1 MSRTPNAEED
11 SPMTDEFEIAL
22 PPSLQALGAVEV
34 ALILG
39 SGLSDLAD
47 GIEEPTIVSFA
58 EIPGFPRAD
67 RNVVGHRGRM
77 VVGMLGGRR
86 VVAFQGRIHCYQ
98 GFSAKEVSFPVRLA
112 NAMGAETL
120 IVTNAAGG
128 IAPELAVGDL
138 VLISDHVNLMG
149 DNALVGW
156 PGPEGGN
163 PFIPMRDAYDP
174 ELRSIALEAARETD
188 VALVPEGVYFGLLG
202 PSYETP
208 AEVGMFRGLGAD
220 VVGMSTVPEVIA
232 ARALGM
238 RVLGLSLVTNA
249 AAGVGL
255 SHAEVIETGRLAAER
270 MQALALAILPR
281 LP

>member
-1 MSRTPNAEED
+1 MSDRFAIE
-11 SPMTDEFEIAL
+11 L
-22 PPSLQALGAVEV
+22 PPTLRAVGSVEV

-47 GIEEPTIVSFA
+47 AIESPTIISFA
-58 EIPGFPRAD
+58 DIEGFPRAE
-67 RNVVGHRGRM
+67 RNVVGHRGQL
-77 VVGMLGGRR
+77 VVGTLGGKR
-86 VVAFQGRIHCYQ
+86 VVAFQGRIHRYQ
-98 GFSAKEVSFPVRLA
+98 GFSATEVAFPVRLA
-112 NAMGAETL
+112 AAMGAETL

-128 IAPELAVGDL
+128 IAPQLAVGDL

-149 DNALVGW
+149 DNPLKGW

-174 ELRSIALEAARETD
+174 ELRAL
-188 VALVPEGVYFGLLG
+188 ALACSAQTGVPLVEEGVYFGLLG

-208 AEVGMFRGLGAD
+208 AEVAMFRGLGAD
-220 VVGMSTVPEVIA
+220 IVGMSTVPEVIA
-232 ARALGM
+232 ARALGL

-255 SHAEVIETGRLAAER
+255 SHAEVLETGRVAAER
-270 MQALALAILPR
+270 MRTLALAILLR
-281 LP
+281 LS